1 MKFKRILTSLLSI
14 TILLSGVALALAEN
28 APKLSDKVEEAHI
41 VLSNIGFVS
50 SDFTKEMVAEMGDV
64 TRGEFAE
71 LIYQSFGKGMVS
83 ENVYFHDVPRTHY
96 AAQAISVLVENG
108 ALSVN
113 AEKRFE
119 PDRAITKTEAAKII
133 LYTIGYKGL
142 VESTG
147 AYPAGVDNV
156 ATQLDLYDGI
166 NLAETVGYGDALV
179 MIYNGLLC
187 EYMEPKTAGYGGYV
201 YEGTGET
208 YGEKFYGLKV
218 NEGLVTSFDGV
229 SIYGDSVNENILVI
243 DGVEINAGNRDM
255 SDFLGHKVKFVTR
268 EIDEEDVLIYIKK
281 DERQDCLE
289 LNTIDHLF
297 EYESNS
303 FEYYDGNKKKTETLT
318 QNFTV
323 IYNGGYL
330 GSDITEALKEDI
342 YSVKLI
348 ETKNSGYDLV
358 IVSSYD
364 SGILSAIDSENEK
377 LYVKVDGVYKT
388 IDLNTYKDV
397 YITDTSGEELAI
409 DGITRGSILN
419 IVETKDKNK
428 VKIVVSNDTI
438 SGTVESIDDV
448 QGRASYK
455 IDGNLYYAYK
465 KGVKM
470 NCELGQ
476 NITAYLDMNGLIVD
490 VKGLENEASFG
501 FVKNIFN
508 DEDSDRTVLKIY
520 GANGAFISLPVANK
534 VNIDGTTINASDVY
548 KTLGGVA
555 FAPQLVVYNLNAD
568 GEIRHIDTAAKA
580 ADNGDRTK
588 DNMLIIEAEGSEQY
602 DSLSNKLGKRMRVNA
617 NTLLFGTPASP
628 KNADDSLFGVA
639 SATTK
644 LVNEDTYNYLLYS
657 YGTEQKEAADAI
669 VVSNFYIG
677 GSSVLSDKFIVTKLK
692 KSLNSNDEVAVTA
705 EGYHGINSKSFTFTK
720 DITEQLLSEIHVGD
734 VLSIGGMVGNDV
746 GKYSIVLCPH
756 EETQAGKYEK
766 RPLVHTQGV
775 NSAYSFVTAQNA
787 SLQSWAVRFITGY
800 VSDVVGES
808 VMVKYDRINANT
820 TPTDFD
826 VSSAF
831 EWDELFITQGE
842 PVFVINVDKEN
853 PNKTT
858 VEKRSIA
865 DIKTYKATGEDCS
878 RIFIYINRGDV
889 RNFIVY

>member
-14 TILLSGVALALAEN
+14 TILLSGVTLALAEN
-28 APKLSDKVEEAHI
+28 APKLSDKVEEAHA
-41 VLSNIGFVS
+41 VLSDIGFVS
-50 SDFTKEMVAEMGDV
+50 RDFTKEMMAEMGDV

-71 LIYQSFGKGMVS
+71 LIYQSFGKGMES

-96 AAQAISVLVENG
+96 AAQAISVLVEKG
-108 ALSVN
+108 AVSIN
-113 AEKRFE
+113 SDKRFE

-147 AYPAGVDNV
+147 AYPSGVESV

-166 NLAETVGYGDALV
+166 NYSETVGYGDALV

-218 NEGLVTSFDGV
+218 NEGLVSAFDGV
-229 SIYGDSVNENILVI
+229 SIYGDSVNENTLVI
-243 DGVEINAGNRDM
+243 DGVEINPNNRDM

-268 EIDEEDVLIYIKK
+268 EVNEEDTLVYIKK
-281 DERQDCLE
+281 DERQDYLE

-297 EYESNS
+297 EYENNS
-303 FEYYDGNKKKTETLT
+303 FEYYDDNKKKTESLA
-318 QNFTV
+318 QNFAV

-330 GSDITEALKEDI
+330 GSGITEALKEDI

-358 IVSSYD
+358 IASTYD

-377 LYVKVDGVYKT
+377 LYVKVGGAYKT

-397 YITDTSGEELAI
+397 VITDASGEKIEIETL
-409 DGITRGSILN
+409 TKGSILN
-419 IVETKDKNK
+419 IFETKDNSRL
-428 VKIVVSNDTI
+428 KIVISNDTV

-448 QGRASYK
+448 QGRAAYK
-455 IDGNLYYAYK
+455 IDGKLYYAYK
-465 KGVKM
+465 KGVRV

-476 NITAYLDMNGLIVD
+476 NITAYLDINGLIVD
-490 VKGLENEASFG
+490 SKGAENEALFG

-508 DEDSDRTVLKIY
+508 DEDNDRTVLKIFDET
-520 GANGAFISLPVANK
+520 GEFISLPVAKKINL
-534 VNIDGTTINASDVY
+534 DGKTVLASEVY

-555 FAPQLVVYNLNAD
+555 FAPQLVAYNLD
-568 GEIRHIDTAAKA
+568 TEGKIRHIDTAVKSSEATDK
-580 ADNGDRTK
+580 TK
-588 DNMLIIEAEGSEQY
+588 DNMLVIEAEGSEQY

-617 NTLLFGTPASP
+617 DTLLFGMPASP
-628 KNADDSLFGVA
+628 KNADDALFGVA
-639 SATTK
+639 SATSK
-644 LVNEDTYNYLLYS
+644 LVNQDTYNYLLYS

-669 VVSNFYIG
+669 TVSGFFVG
-677 GSSVLSDKFIVTKLK
+677 GSSILSDNFIVSKLK
-692 KSLNSNDEVAVTA
+692 KGINSEGEVVVVA
-705 EGYHGINSKSFTFTK
+705 EGYQGASPKSFTFTD
-720 DITEQLLSEIHVGD
+720 DISESLLAEVHVGD
-734 VLSIGGMVGNDV
+734 VLSLGGMVGNDV
-746 GKYSIVLCPH
+746 GKYSINLCPH
-756 EETQAGKYEK
+756 EQTPTQKYK
-766 RPLVHTQGV
+766 KPLVHSQGV

-787 SLQSWAVRFITGY
+787 GLQTWAVRYITGY

-808 VMVKYDRINANT
+808 VMVKYDRINAAS

-826 VSSAF
+826 VTSAF

-842 PVFVINVDKEN
+842 PVMVINVNKEN

-858 VEKRSIA
+858 VEKGSIA
-865 DIKTYKATGEDCS
+865 DIKSYKATGEDCS